1 MCIRRNLL
9 TLPTRVTLT
18 INLKFSPLF
27 FWGEGGAFYVSLLK
41 KLLLSSKQQSNCH
54 STFYLRKELECR
66 QCSEKRFCILL
77 TICWCVQQ
85 TLWEKIKLQCCSF
98 KICSENHINIKIYM
112 YDLSYTKFHLSAC
125 GCVRAGSQASPGKPL
140 IEMELIEKAH
150 TSFSHFLKYITQFA
164 QINMFFIKNTC

>member
-41 KLLLSSKQQSNCH
+41 KWLLSSKQQSNCH

-85 TLWEKIKLQCCSF
+85 TLWEKIKL
-98 KICSENHINIKIYM
+98 
-112 YDLSYTKFHLSAC
+112 
-125 GCVRAGSQASPGKPL
+125 VVVVV
-140 IEMELIEKAH
+140 
-150 TSFSHFLKYITQFA
+150 LKYA
-164 QINMFFIKNTC
+164 QKIISILRFTCTIYRTPNFIWVRVGAYEQDRRRHLGSPWLKWS